1 MWLFAI
7 SASLAC
13 RNVFSDS
20 ADGFVMK
27 EVSDWLRSEPKL
39 TPPAWWTDLERSD
52 LPLDEGDVER
62 FRQGHAHD

>member
-1 MWLFAI
+1 
-7 SASLAC
+7 
-13 RNVFSDS
+13 
-20 ADGFVMK
+20 MK

-39 TPPAWWTDLERSD
+39 TPPVWWTDLERSD